1 MTERPRPPDTPEP
14 PINPGDA
21 GTPGAAPP
29 PPPPPPPPPSG
40 APPTPSSGYPITL
53 TFDTPEKIARWRPL
67 VHWLLA
73 IPHFI
78 ILYVIGIIAFV
89 LTVLAWFAG
98 VFAGKIP
105 DGLQK
110 PIAMYVRY
118 TAVVN
123 TYALFQREEYPPFSF
138 DGAFADPG
146 EDARVRV
153 DVVPTIEGRN
163 RLTIFF
169 RLLMIIPQLFVLFF
183 VSIAALVVMFIGW
196 FAVIILGRWPTAM
209 NDFLIGFLRWN
220 TRLNAYGY
228 LLTDEYPPF
237 STN

>member
-1 MTERPRPPDTPEP
+1 MTETP
-14 PINPGDA
+14 
-21 GTPGAAPP
+21 APP
-29 PPPPPPPPPSG
+29 PPPPPPPPPN
-40 APPTPSSGYPITL
+40 APPTPAPGDYPLTL

-78 ILYVIGIIAFV
+78 ILYVLGIVAQVLAFV
-89 LTVLAWFAG
+89 AWFAG

-110 PIAMYVRY
+110 PIAMYLRY
-118 TAVVN
+118 NARVT
-123 TYALFQREEYPPFSF
+123 TYMLFQREEYPPFAF
-138 DGAFADPG
+138 DGSFADPG
-146 EDARVRV
+146 DDPRLRV
-153 DVVPTIEGRN
+153 DVVPAIEGRN

-169 RLLMIIPQLFVLFF
+169 RLIMLIPQLIVLIF
-183 VSIAALVVMFIGW
+183 VSIAAWFVMIIGF
-196 FAVIILGRWPTAM
+196 FAVIILGRWPTGL
-209 NDFLIGFLRWN
+209 NDFLIGFLRWT
-220 TRLNAYGY
+220 TRVNAYCY